1 MPGWSVT
8 GDWLTGD
15 WWLVPG
21 WLAPGWLVT
30 GAWLTGTWLTGDWWS
45 WLTGDWWLDDWWLVT
60 GGLRLYRILSTQ
72 RCHLD
77 GSYPGSIAIWGGA
90 PISKELSYN
99 PSRVDKFFTIS
110 FSTMRIFSQLKISAN
125 KSPGK
130 TYRNCWITW
139 NEKNKIFCI
148 YKHDYRTD
156 RAQALCR
163 IARVT
168 KTHVEKD
175 QSKNT
180 WNRKLKIL
188 NNNTESE
195 RSDK

>member
-1 MPGWSVT
+1 MTGYKYQKYYWYFARWKILIIRHNDLKLVYVTILSGEICQKNNSFQKIFNYWLETSWLVPGWPV
-8 GDWLTGD
+8 TGD
-15 WWLVPG
+15 WWLVDWCLVDWCLVDW
-21 WLAPGWLVT
+21 WLVKLIDWCLVDWWLVT
-30 GAWLTGTWLTGDWWS
+30 VDR
-45 WLTGDWWLDDWWLVT
+45 WLVT

-130 TYRNCWITW
+130 TYRKCWITW
-139 NEKNKIFCI
+139 NEKNK
-148 YKHDYRTD
+148 
-156 RAQALCR
+156 
-163 IARVT
+163 
-168 KTHVEKD
+168 
-175 QSKNT
+175 N
-180 WNRKLKIL
+180 IL
-188 NNNTESE
+188 HI
-195 RSDK
+195 

>member
-1 MPGWSVT
+1 MT
-8 GDWLTGD
+8 GAWLIGD
-15 WWLVPG
+15 WWLG
-21 WLAPGWLVT
+21 DWWLVT
-30 GAWLTGTWLTGDWWS
+30 GAWLTGTWMTGDWCLVDWH
-45 WLTGDWWLDDWWLVT
+45 LIDWWLVKLIDWCLVDWWLVTGWLVT

-139 NEKNKIFCI
+139 NEKTKIFCI

-156 RAQALCR
+156 RARALCR
-163 IARVT
+163 IARVA
-168 KTHVEKD
+168 KTHVEKTS
-175 QSKNT
+175 QKYMKSKIENF
-180 WNRKLKIL
+180 K
-188 NNNTESE
+188 
-195 RSDK
+195 

>member
-8 GDWLTGD
+8 GDWWLGDWWLVTGWLVTGDWCLVDWHLDD

-21 WLAPGWLVT
+21 WLAPDWLVT
-30 GAWLTGTWLTGDWWS
+30 GEADWLVTGDWM
-45 WLTGDWWLDDWWLVT
+45 TGDWWLVT

-139 NEKNKIFCI
+139 NEKNK
-148 YKHDYRTD
+148 
-156 RAQALCR
+156 
-163 IARVT
+163 
-168 KTHVEKD
+168 
-175 QSKNT
+175 N
-180 WNRKLKIL
+180 IL
-188 NNNTESE
+188 HI
-195 RSDK
+195 

>member
-1 MPGWSVT
+1 MTGDWVT
-8 GDWLTGD
+8 GDWWLGDWWLVTGWLVTGDWCLVDWHLDD

-21 WLAPGWLVT
+21 WLALDWLVT
-30 GAWLTGTWLTGDWWS
+30 GEAGAWV
-45 WLTGDWWLDDWWLVT
+45 TGDWWLVTGWLVT

-130 TYRNCWITW
+130 
-139 NEKNKIFCI
+139 
-148 YKHDYRTD
+148 KHIV
-156 RAQALCR
+156 
-163 IARVT
+163 IA
-168 KTHVEKD
+168 E
-175 QSKNT
+175 
-180 WNRKLKIL
+180 
-188 NNNTESE
+188 
-195 RSDK
+195 

>member
-1 MPGWSVT
+1 MPGWPVT

-15 WWLVPG
+15 WCLVDWHLDDWWLVDCHLVD
-21 WLAPGWLVT
+21 WWLVK
-30 GAWLTGTWLTGDWWS
+30 LIDWC
-45 WLTGDWWLDDWWLVT
+45 LVDWWLDDWWLVT

-72 RCHLD
+72 RCNLD

-130 TYRNCWITW
+130 TYHNCWITW
-139 NEKNKIFCI
+139 NEKNK
-148 YKHDYRTD
+148 
-156 RAQALCR
+156 
-163 IARVT
+163 
-168 KTHVEKD
+168 
-175 QSKNT
+175 
-180 WNRKLKIL
+180 KIL
-188 NNNTESE
+188 HI
-195 RSDK
+195 

>member
-1 MPGWSVT
+1 MTGAWLIGDWWLVT
-8 GDWLTGD
+8 GWLVD

-30 GAWLTGTWLTGDWWS
+30 GDWCLADWHLIDWWLVKLID
-45 WLTGDWWLDDWWLVT
+45 WCLVDWWLDDWWLVT

-110 FSTMRIFSQLKISAN
+110 FSTMRIFSQLKISSN
-125 KSPGK
+125 KSP
-130 TYRNCWITW
+130 
-139 NEKNKIFCI
+139 KIFCI
-148 YKHDYRTD
+148 YKHDYRTECA
-156 RAQALCR
+156 RALCR
-163 IARVT
+163 IARVA

>member
-1 MPGWSVT
+1 MTGNCLT

-15 WWLVPG
+15 WCLV
-21 WLAPGWLVT
+21 
-30 GAWLTGTWLTGDWWS
+30 DWH
-45 WLTGDWWLDDWWLVT
+45 LDDWWLVDWHLVDWWLVKLIDWCLVDWWLVTGWLVT
-60 GGLRLYRILSTQ
+60 GGLYRILSTQ

-77 GSYPGSIAIWGGA
+77 GSYPSSIAIWGGA

-130 TYRNCWITW
+130 TYCNCWITW
-139 NEKNKIFCI
+139 NEKNKKKFCI
-148 YKHDYRTD
+148 YKHNYRTD
-156 RAQALCR
+156 RARALCL
-163 IARVT
+163 IARVA

>member
-8 GDWLTGD
+8 GDWWLGD

-21 WLAPGWLVT
+21 WLAPGWLVPGWLAPDWLVT
-30 GAWLTGTWLTGDWWS
+30 GEADWLVPGWLVTGDWM
-45 WLTGDWWLDDWWLVT
+45 T

-139 NEKNKIFCI
+139 NEKNK
-148 YKHDYRTD
+148 
-156 RAQALCR
+156 
-163 IARVT
+163 
-168 KTHVEKD
+168 
-175 QSKNT
+175 N
-180 WNRKLKIL
+180 IL
-188 NNNTESE
+188 HI
-195 RSDK
+195 

>member
-1 MPGWSVT
+1 MLPTSAGVEPATSWSPVGRRIQLSHRGRLVDRWLVTGDWVTGDWVT
-8 GDWLTGD
+8 GDWLTGTWMTGDWCLVDWHLID
-15 WWLVPG
+15 WWLVKLID
-21 WLAPGWLVT
+21 WCLV
-30 GAWLTGTWLTGDWWS
+30 
-45 WLTGDWWLDDWWLVT
+45 DWWLDDWWLVS
-60 GGLRLYRILSTQ
+60 GRLYRILSTQ

-139 NEKNKIFCI
+139 NEKEQKYSAYINTTIEP
-148 YKHDYRTD
+148 
-156 RAQALCR
+156 
-163 IARVT
+163 IA
-168 KTHVEKD
+168 H
-175 QSKNT
+175 
-180 WNRKLKIL
+180 
-188 NNNTESE
+188 E
-195 RSDK
+195 RCAE

>member
-8 GDWLTGD
+8 GDWVTGD
-15 WWLVPG
+15 WWLGDWCLVDWHLDDWWPGWLAPDWLVTGEADWLVPG
-21 WLAPGWLVT
+21 WLVT
-30 GAWLTGTWLTGDWWS
+30 G
-45 WLTGDWWLDDWWLVT
+45 WLVT

-139 NEKNKIFCI
+139 NEKNK
-148 YKHDYRTD
+148 
-156 RAQALCR
+156 
-163 IARVT
+163 
-168 KTHVEKD
+168 
-175 QSKNT
+175 N
-180 WNRKLKIL
+180 IL
-188 NNNTESE
+188 HI
-195 RSDK
+195 

>member
-8 GDWLTGD
+8 GDWWLGD
-15 WWLVPG
+15 WWLG
-21 WLAPGWLVT
+21 DWWLVT
-30 GAWLTGTWLTGDWWS
+30 GAWLTGTWMTGDWCLVDWH
-45 WLTGDWWLDDWWLVT
+45 LIDWWLVKLIDWWRWLVTGWLVT

-139 NEKNKIFCI
+139 NEKNK
-148 YKHDYRTD
+148 
-156 RAQALCR
+156 
-163 IARVT
+163 
-168 KTHVEKD
+168 
-175 QSKNT
+175 N
-180 WNRKLKIL
+180 IL
-188 NNNTESE
+188 HI
-195 RSDK
+195 

>member
-1 MPGWSVT
+1 MT
-8 GDWLTGD
+8 G
-15 WWLVPG
+15 WLVPG

-30 GAWLTGTWLTGDWWS
+30 GWLAPGWLVTGEADWLVPGWLVTG
-45 WLTGDWWLDDWWLVT
+45 WLVT

-110 FSTMRIFSQLKISAN
+110 FSTMRIFNQLKISAN

-139 NEKNKIFCI
+139 NENNKKNSAYINTTIEPIAHERCAEWRESRKRMWKKTSQKIHEI
-148 YKHDYRTD
+148 
-156 RAQALCR
+156 
-163 IARVT
+163 
-168 KTHVEKD
+168 
-175 QSKNT
+175 KN
-180 WNRKLKIL
+180 WKF
-188 NNNTESE
+188 
-195 RSDK
+195 

>member
-8 GDWLTGD
+8 GDWWLGD
-15 WWLVPG
+15 WWLVT
-21 WLAPGWLVT
+21 GWLVT
-30 GAWLTGTWLTGDWWS
+30 GAWLTGTWMTGDWCLVDWHLIDW
-45 WLTGDWWLDDWWLVT
+45 WLVKLIDWCLVDWWLVTGDWMTGDWWLVT

-139 NEKNKIFCI
+139 NEKNK
-148 YKHDYRTD
+148 
-156 RAQALCR
+156 
-163 IARVT
+163 
-168 KTHVEKD
+168 
-175 QSKNT
+175 N
-180 WNRKLKIL
+180 IL
-188 NNNTESE
+188 HI
-195 RSDK
+195 

>member
-1 MPGWSVT
+1 MPGWQVT
-8 GDWLTGD
+8 GDWLTGDWCLVDWHLDD

-21 WLAPGWLVT
+21 WLAPDWLVKLIDWCLVDWWLVT
-30 GAWLTGTWLTGDWWS
+30 G
-45 WLTGDWWLDDWWLVT
+45 WLVT

-110 FSTMRIFSQLKISAN
+110 FSSMRIFSQLKISAN

-139 NEKNKIFCI
+139 NEKNK
-148 YKHDYRTD
+148 
-156 RAQALCR
+156 
-163 IARVT
+163 
-168 KTHVEKD
+168 
-175 QSKNT
+175 N
-180 WNRKLKIL
+180 IL
-188 NNNTESE
+188 HI
-195 RSDK
+195 

>member
-1 MPGWSVT
+1 MT
-8 GDWLTGD
+8 DDWCLVDWHLDD

-30 GAWLTGTWLTGDWWS
+30 GEADWLVPGWLVTGDWMTGTWLTGDWWS
-45 WLTGDWWLDDWWLVT
+45 WLTGAWLTGDWWLDDWWLVT

-130 TYRNCWITW
+130 TYRNCWIIW
-139 NEKNKIFCI
+139 NEKNK
-148 YKHDYRTD
+148 
-156 RAQALCR
+156 
-163 IARVT
+163 
-168 KTHVEKD
+168 
-175 QSKNT
+175 N
-180 WNRKLKIL
+180 IL
-188 NNNTESE
+188 HI
-195 RSDK
+195 

>member
-15 WWLVPG
+15 WCLVD
-21 WLAPGWLVT
+21 WHLDDWWLVT
-30 GAWLTGTWLTGDWWS
+30 GAWLTGTWLTGTGEADWLVPG
-45 WLTGDWWLDDWWLVT
+45 WLVTGWPVT

-139 NEKNKIFCI
+139 NKKNK
-148 YKHDYRTD
+148 
-156 RAQALCR
+156 
-163 IARVT
+163 
-168 KTHVEKD
+168 
-175 QSKNT
+175 N
-180 WNRKLKIL
+180 IL
-188 NNNTESE
+188 HI
-195 RSDK
+195 

>member
-1 MPGWSVT
+1 MTGNCLT
-8 GDWLTGD
+8 GDWWLVD

-30 GAWLTGTWLTGDWWS
+30 GWLAPGWLVDWWLVK
-45 WLTGDWWLDDWWLVT
+45 LTDWCLVDWWLDDRWLMT

-99 PSRVDKFFTIS
+99 PSRVDKIFTIS

-139 NEKNKIFCI
+139 NKKNK
-148 YKHDYRTD
+148 
-156 RAQALCR
+156 
-163 IARVT
+163 
-168 KTHVEKD
+168 
-175 QSKNT
+175 
-180 WNRKLKIL
+180 KIL
-188 NNNTESE
+188 HI
-195 RSDK
+195 

>member
-1 MPGWSVT
+1 MT
-8 GDWLTGD
+8 
-15 WWLVPG
+15 
-21 WLAPGWLVT
+21 GWLVT
-30 GAWLTGTWLTGDWWS
+30 GWLVTGDWCLVDWHLDD
-45 WLTGDWWLDDWWLVT
+45 WCLVDWHLIDWWLVKLIDWSLVDWWLVTGWLVT

-139 NEKNKIFCI
+139 NKKNK
-148 YKHDYRTD
+148 
-156 RAQALCR
+156 
-163 IARVT
+163 
-168 KTHVEKD
+168 
-175 QSKNT
+175 N
-180 WNRKLKIL
+180 IL
-188 NNNTESE
+188 HI
-195 RSDK
+195 

>member
-8 GDWLTGD
+8 GDWCLVD

-21 WLAPGWLVT
+21 WLAPRWLVT
-30 GAWLTGTWLTGDWWS
+30 GAWLTGTWLTGDWLS
-45 WLTGDWWLDDWWLVT
+45 GLTGAWLTGDWMT
-60 GGLRLYRILSTQ
+60 GGLILYQILSTQ

-90 PISKELSYN
+90 SISKELSYN

-110 FSTMRIFSQLKISAN
+110 FSTMRLFSQLKISAN

-139 NEKNKIFCI
+139 NEKNK
-148 YKHDYRTD
+148 
-156 RAQALCR
+156 
-163 IARVT
+163 
-168 KTHVEKD
+168 
-175 QSKNT
+175 S
-180 WNRKLKIL
+180 IL
-188 NNNTESE
+188 HI
-195 RSDK
+195 

>member
-1 MPGWSVT
+1 MT
-8 GDWLTGD
+8 GDWVTGD
-15 WWLVPG
+15 WWLG
-21 WLAPGWLVT
+21 DWWLVT
-30 GAWLTGTWLTGDWWS
+30 GAWLTGTWMTGDWCLVDWHLIDWWLVKLIDWS
-45 WLTGDWWLDDWWLVT
+45 LGDWRLVTGDWMTGDWWLVT

-130 TYRNCWITW
+130 
-139 NEKNKIFCI
+139 
-148 YKHDYRTD
+148 KHIV
-156 RAQALCR
+156 
-163 IARVT
+163 IA
-168 KTHVEKD
+168 E
-175 QSKNT
+175 
-180 WNRKLKIL
+180 
-188 NNNTESE
+188 
-195 RSDK
+195 

>member
-1 MPGWSVT
+1 MTV
-8 GDWLTGD
+8 
-15 WWLVPG
+15 
-21 WLAPGWLVT
+21 WLVT
-30 GAWLTGTWLTGDWWS
+30 GAWLTGTWMTGDWLTGTWLTGDWWS
-45 WLTGDWWLDDWWLVT
+45 WLTGAWLTGDWWSWLTGAWLTGDWMT

-130 TYRNCWITW
+130 TYHNCWITW
-139 NEKNKIFCI
+139 NKKNK
-148 YKHDYRTD
+148 
-156 RAQALCR
+156 
-163 IARVT
+163 
-168 KTHVEKD
+168 
-175 QSKNT
+175 
-180 WNRKLKIL
+180 KIL
-188 NNNTESE
+188 HI
-195 RSDK
+195 

>member
-8 GDWLTGD
+8 GDWVTGWLVTGD

-21 WLAPGWLVT
+21 WMAPGWLVT
-30 GAWLTGTWLTGDWWS
+30 GAWLTGTWMTGDWCLVDWH
-45 WLTGDWWLDDWWLVT
+45 LIDWWLVKLIDWWLVTGWLVT

-110 FSTMRIFSQLKISAN
+110 FSTTRIFSQLKISAN

-139 NEKNKIFCI
+139 NEKNK
-148 YKHDYRTD
+148 
-156 RAQALCR
+156 
-163 IARVT
+163 
-168 KTHVEKD
+168 
-175 QSKNT
+175 N
-180 WNRKLKIL
+180 IL
-188 NNNTESE
+188 HI
-195 RSDK
+195 

>member
-8 GDWLTGD
+8 GDWWLGDWCLVDWHLDD

-21 WLAPGWLVT
+21 WLAPDWLVTGEADWLVPGWLVT
-30 GAWLTGTWLTGDWWS
+30 G
-45 WLTGDWWLDDWWLVT
+45 WLVT

-139 NEKNKIFCI
+139 NEKNK
-148 YKHDYRTD
+148 
-156 RAQALCR
+156 
-163 IARVT
+163 
-168 KTHVEKD
+168 
-175 QSKNT
+175 N
-180 WNRKLKIL
+180 IL
-188 NNNTESE
+188 HI
-195 RSDK
+195 

>member
-8 GDWLTGD
+8 GDWWLVTGWLVTGDWVTGD

-45 WLTGDWWLDDWWLVT
+45 WLTGAWLTGDWWLVT

-139 NEKNKIFCI
+139 NEKNK
-148 YKHDYRTD
+148 
-156 RAQALCR
+156 
-163 IARVT
+163 
-168 KTHVEKD
+168 
-175 QSKNT
+175 N
-180 WNRKLKIL
+180 IL
-188 NNNTESE
+188 HI
-195 RSDK
+195 

>member
-8 GDWLTGD
+8 GDWWLGD
-15 WWLVPG
+15 WCLVDWHLDDWWLMPGWLAPDWLVTGEADWLVPG
-21 WLAPGWLVT
+21 WLVT
-30 GAWLTGTWLTGDWWS
+30 G
-45 WLTGDWWLDDWWLVT
+45 WLVT
-60 GGLRLYRILSTQ
+60 GGLRLYQILSTQ

-130 TYRNCWITW
+130 TYCNCWITW
-139 NEKNKIFCI
+139 NEKNK
-148 YKHDYRTD
+148 
-156 RAQALCR
+156 
-163 IARVT
+163 
-168 KTHVEKD
+168 
-175 QSKNT
+175 N
-180 WNRKLKIL
+180 IL
-188 NNNTESE
+188 HI
-195 RSDK
+195 

>member
-8 GDWLTGD
+8 GDWWLGDWWLGD
-15 WWLVPG
+15 WWLVT
-21 WLAPGWLVT
+21 GWLVT
-30 GAWLTGTWLTGDWWS
+30 GALLTGTWMTGDWCLVDWH
-45 WLTGDWWLDDWWLVT
+45 LIDWWLVKLTDWWLVTGWLVT

-139 NEKNKIFCI
+139 NEKNK
-148 YKHDYRTD
+148 
-156 RAQALCR
+156 
-163 IARVT
+163 
-168 KTHVEKD
+168 
-175 QSKNT
+175 N
-180 WNRKLKIL
+180 IL
-188 NNNTESE
+188 HI
-195 RSDK
+195 

>member
-1 MPGWSVT
+1 MT
-8 GDWLTGD
+8 GDWCLVDWHLVD
-15 WWLVPG
+15 WWLVKLID
-21 WLAPGWLVT
+21 WCLV
-30 GAWLTGTWLTGDWWS
+30 
-45 WLTGDWWLDDWWLVT
+45 DWWLDDWWLVT
-60 GGLRLYRILSTQ
+60 GGLRLYQILSTQ

-139 NEKNKIFCI
+139 NEKNKNILHI
-148 YKHDYRTD
+148 YTRLSNRSRTSVVPNSES
-156 RAQALCR
+156 RENACGKR
-163 IARVT
+163 PV
-168 KTHVEKD
+168 KKYMK
-175 QSKNT
+175 SKIENF
-180 WNRKLKIL
+180 K
-188 NNNTESE
+188 
-195 RSDK
+195 

>member
-1 MPGWSVT
+1 MTGWLVT
-8 GDWLTGD
+8 GDWMTGDWVTGD

-45 WLTGDWWLDDWWLVT
+45 WLTGAWLTGDWWLDDWWLVT

-139 NEKNKIFCI
+139 NEKNK
-148 YKHDYRTD
+148 
-156 RAQALCR
+156 
-163 IARVT
+163 
-168 KTHVEKD
+168 
-175 QSKNT
+175 N
-180 WNRKLKIL
+180 IL
-188 NNNTESE
+188 HI
-195 RSDK
+195 

>member
-8 GDWLTGD
+8 GDWWLGDWWLGDWWLVTGWLVTGDWCLVDWHLDD

-21 WLAPGWLVT
+21 WLAPDWLVT
-30 GAWLTGTWLTGDWWS
+30 GEADWLV
-45 WLTGDWWLDDWWLVT
+45 TGDWWLDDWWLVT
-60 GGLRLYRILSTQ
+60 GGLRLYRILGTQ

-139 NEKNKIFCI
+139 NEKNK
-148 YKHDYRTD
+148 
-156 RAQALCR
+156 
-163 IARVT
+163 
-168 KTHVEKD
+168 
-175 QSKNT
+175 N
-180 WNRKLKIL
+180 IL
-188 NNNTESE
+188 HI
-195 RSDK
+195 

>member
-1 MPGWSVT
+1 MTGWLV
-8 GDWLTGD
+8 D
-15 WWLVPG
+15 WWLVD
-21 WLAPGWLVT
+21 WCLVDWHLDDWWLVD
-30 GAWLTGTWLTGDWWS
+30 WHLVDWWLVKLID
-45 WLTGDWWLDDWWLVT
+45 WCLVDWWLDDRWLVT

-139 NEKNKIFCI
+139 NEKNK
-148 YKHDYRTD
+148 
-156 RAQALCR
+156 
-163 IARVT
+163 
-168 KTHVEKD
+168 
-175 QSKNT
+175 KNSAY
-180 WNRKLKIL
+180 I
-188 NNNTESE
+188 NTTI
-195 RSDK
+195 

>member
-1 MPGWSVT
+1 MT
-8 GDWLTGD
+8 G
-15 WWLVPG
+15 WLVT
-21 WLAPGWLVT
+21 GWLVT
-30 GAWLTGTWLTGDWWS
+30 GAWLTGTWMTGDWCLVDWHLIDWWLVKLIDWS
-45 WLTGDWWLDDWWLVT
+45 LGDWWLVTGDWMT

-130 TYRNCWITW
+130 KTYRNCWITW
-139 NEKNKIFCI
+139 NEKNK
-148 YKHDYRTD
+148 
-156 RAQALCR
+156 
-163 IARVT
+163 
-168 KTHVEKD
+168 
-175 QSKNT
+175 N
-180 WNRKLKIL
+180 IL
-188 NNNTESE
+188 HI
-195 RSDK
+195 